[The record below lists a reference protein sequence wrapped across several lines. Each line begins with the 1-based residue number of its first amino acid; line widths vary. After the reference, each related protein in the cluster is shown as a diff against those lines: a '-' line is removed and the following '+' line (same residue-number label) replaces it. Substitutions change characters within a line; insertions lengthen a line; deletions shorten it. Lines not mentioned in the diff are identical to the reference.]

1 MRIDLFFIGERDYM
15 RDFEGWLQSFKED
28 IAGYDYYVDFQKV
41 IEKTDKV
48 KVHLNILNSLIGS
61 DTIKEDFLALLEDYP
76 KILSSLPIL
85 LAVRKKEIYSQD
97 IDGAYIYNFKKAN
110 YSLDQYATFMEK
122 TGLFDMIA
130 NHMVSNLVDYVYGV
144 ETGLDSNGR
153 KNRRGHQMENLV
165 EQFIKKTGVTYY
177 KEMYAGEVEDKW
189 SIDLSALVN
198 DGKSQKRF
206 DFVVCVNQHVY
217 AIETNFY
224 GSGGSKLNE
233 TARSYKML
241 AEEAKAISRFTF
253 VWITDGCGW
262 YKTKRNLLET
272 FEVLPTLYN
281 IAELQNGALDTLF
294 KGKTNE
300 INA

>member
-1 MRIDLFFIGERDYM
+1 MRIDLFFIEERDYM

-85 LAVRKKEIYSQD
+85 LAVRKKEIYAQD

-177 KEMYAGEVEDKW
+177 KEMYAGEVEDK
-189 SIDLSALVN
+189 
-198 DGKSQKRF
+198 
-206 DFVVCVNQHVY
+206 
-217 AIETNFY
+217 
-224 GSGGSKLNE
+224 
-233 TARSYKML
+233 
-241 AEEAKAISRFTF
+241 
-253 VWITDGCGW
+253 
-262 YKTKRNLLET
+262 
-272 FEVLPTLYN
+272 
-281 IAELQNGALDTLF
+281 
-294 KGKTNE
+294 
-300 INA
+300 